1 MNECQTKVRPAL
13 LGMGLLRWL
22 VWPRRAKDPEE
33 DEAPRRRARGKS
45 RAQAHRPGVYR
56 IEVDNEVGRFH
67 GDGPPFSFWS
77 SSRIILILSF
87 LLWWVYPAGPMI
99 AGYVGGRRAGSP
111 MKAVVAAL
119 MPVIAIFV
127 ANAAYA
133 HNFASHQIDFVASLP
148 MVFSDGVSSIL
159 PFLVPY
165 KEFMVTYM
173 RGFVEALTTTFGMGT
188 NGYLMVIIFSY
199 IGGLIAEQTRRE
211 LVYRSGSG
219 SSVGVNLVQ
228 PLLGAR
234 PYVDDEEGPM
244 RRTRRSTAP
253 TGPRTLGP
261 VATPPRSSGSAA
273 STAAAVRTIASSP
286 SASSRGRSTIPK
298 ESPEPSILD
307 GAGTSRTTTNGTR
320 KTRSSRRAPTR
331 CLTPAGTTVM
341 SAADRRTPG
350 RTTRTN
356 GPSATKH
363 RVVPRKSGVK
373 RRSGPSSG
381 SSSAPFVTTTTRS
394 SDLASFLS
402 HASLASLS
410 SDVLPEMQLPHVSC
424 GGEGALQF
432 VRIRAFALREGLD
445 RHESG
450 ASREGEAVG
459 DARPRRDHG
468 DAAEDAGRVPEVRA
482 LRGVLG
488 HATDARRGRAHDSDL
503 PVRQV
508 PAHVARVLKS
518 AKSGLGT
525 YSGANDRDKPL

>member
-133 HNFASHQIDFVASLP
+133 HNFASHQ
-148 MVFSDGVSSIL
+148 SDGVSSIL

-165 KEFMVTYM
+165 KEFMVSYM

-234 PYVDDEEGPM
+234 PYVDDEEEAYEEDEEIHRSHRP
-244 RRTRRSTAP
+244 TRARSR
-253 TGPRTLGP
+253 GHP
-261 VATPPRSSGSAA
+261 VIAA
-273 STAAAVRTIASSP
+273 S
-286 SASSRGRSTIPK
+286 G
-298 ESPEPSILD
+298 
-307 GAGTSRTTTNGTR
+307 
-320 KTRSSRRAPTR
+320 
-331 CLTPAGTTVM
+331 
-341 SAADRRTPG
+341 
-350 RTTRTN
+350 
-356 GPSATKH
+356 H
-363 RVVPRKSGVK
+363 R
-373 RRSGPSSG
+373 
-381 SSSAPFVTTTTRS
+381 
-394 SDLASFLS
+394 
-402 HASLASLS
+402 
-410 SDVLPEMQLPHVSC
+410 
-424 GGEGALQF
+424 
-432 VRIRAFALREGLD
+432 
-445 RHESG
+445 
-450 ASREGEAVG
+450 
-459 DARPRRDHG
+459 
-468 DAAEDAGRVPEVRA
+468 
-482 LRGVLG
+482 
-488 HATDARRGRAHDSDL
+488 RRGRDRGDHFDSFRKLTAEPDE
-503 PVRQV
+503 V
-508 PAHVARVLKS
+508 PRHRS
-518 AKSGLGT
+518 A
-525 YSGANDRDKPL
+525 

>member
-22 VWPRRAKDPEE
+22 LWPRRAKDPEE

-165 KEFMVTYM
+165 KEFMVSYM

-234 PYVDDEEGPM
+234 PYVDDEEAAYEEDEEIHRSHRPTRARARGHAAPIVGVSRKHRRRGPNDRFESFRKLEGEVYDSEGVSRAVHS
-244 RRTRRSTAP
+244 RRRRNESDDDE
-253 TGPRTLGP
+253 RDEEDEV
-261 VATPPRSSGSAA
+261 VATRTHKVPHARGDDGHERRRPTHARADDEDERAERDEAPSRPAQVRSQA
-273 STAAAVRTIASSP
+273 
-286 SASSRGRSTIPK
+286 
-298 ESPEPSILD
+298 EE
-307 GAGTSRTTTNGTR
+307 
-320 KTRSSRRAPTR
+320 RAIQR
-331 CLTPAGTTVM
+331 
-341 SAADRRTPG
+341 
-350 RTTRTN
+350 
-356 GPSATKH
+356 
-363 RVVPRKSGVK
+363 
-373 RRSGPSSG
+373 
-381 SSSAPFVTTTTRS
+381 FV
-394 SDLASFLS
+394 
-402 HASLASLS
+402 
-410 SDVLPEMQLPHVSC
+410 E
-424 GGEGALQF
+424 
-432 VRIRAFALREGLD
+432 
-445 RHESG
+445 
-450 ASREGEAVG
+450 
-459 DARPRRDHG
+459 
-468 DAAEDAGRVPEVRA
+468 RA
-482 LRGVLG
+482 LRNYDHSKL
-488 HATDARRGRAHDSDL
+488 
-503 PVRQV
+503 
-508 PAHVARVLKS
+508 
-518 AKSGLGT
+518 
-525 YSGANDRDKPL
+525 